1 MGYSLYDASI
11 VLAVDA
17 LNSLSSILKKAS
29 SHPNASSFPSAK
41 LADDMLPLSFQVFI
55 VTDVAQKIVARTTG
69 VEPLSLDRNLDS
81 FEAMQARIEQVLEVV
96 GKVDRDAVNA
106 REDEIVPVG
115 LGPGKTVEMKS
126 WNYING
132 YALPNMFFHLT
143 TAYAILRKE
152 GVELGKQDYQTAF
165 LGKVTIFVIIATPPS
180 LHDVPSNLNLNLN
193 PTIDKNVPPLDHIVA
208 SILRRPGFHRAV
220 GRIHKTIHEK
230 QHGRN
235 PHEPLAPG
243 EATADPNGN
252 DKSQQFAK
260 HFLDEIKN
268 QFRGKPTEFPGER
281 PKK

>member
-165 LGKVTIFVIIATPPS
+165 LGKTTSSPPYAPPRFHLHNSKLTIQ
-180 LHDVPSNLNLNLN
+180 
-193 PTIDKNVPPLDHIVA
+193 
-208 SILRRPGFHRAV
+208 ILRRPGFHRAV